1 LLFFEIYC
9 FFNRLLFTLR
19 FLLGILAQI
28 LEFSEH
34 YQKYHIEISHLQ
46 EGKRKTNFQTFIVV
60 FV

>member
-9 FFNRLLFTLR
+9 FFNHLLFTLR
-19 FLLGILAQI
+19 FLLGISAQI

-34 YQKYHIEISHLQ
+34 YQKYYTFMKENAKL
-46 EGKRKTNFQTFIVV
+46 TFIVV